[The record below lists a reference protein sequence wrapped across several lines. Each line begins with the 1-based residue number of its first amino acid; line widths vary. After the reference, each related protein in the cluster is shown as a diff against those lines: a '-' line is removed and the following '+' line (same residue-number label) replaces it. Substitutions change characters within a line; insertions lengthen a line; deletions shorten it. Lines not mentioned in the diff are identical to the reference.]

1 MNLCVQ
7 TDVKPQREKSQGPC
21 PSLSSLAGSFK
32 VIRVST
38 SLNAVDR
45 MRLTQALW
53 INNSPS
59 SSSYTLS
66 ILTALGG
73 LKPVSDRL
81 DFVVFLLTWL
91 EPRNSFKEVMAD
103 LPRLCGDRKS
113 EMFSGIDG

>member
-1 MNLCVQ
+1 MQ
-7 TDVKPQREKSQGPC
+7 TDVKPQRGKSQGPS
-21 PSLSSLAGSFK
+21 PSLSGLAGSFK

-38 SLNAVDR
+38 ILNAVDR

-59 SSSYTLS
+59 SSSYMLS

-81 DFVVFLLTWL
+81 DFVVSLLTWL
-91 EPRNSFKEVMAD
+91 EPWNSFKEVMAD
-103 LPRLCGDRKS
+103 LPRWYSGRKS
-113 EMFSGIDG
+113 EMFSSIDR